1 MPRLR
6 TDRAIGGV
14 TDVKGVRGVR
24 VKNIFAMTEEA
35 MPIMK
40 RRLTRSE
47 QLELLHG

>member
-1 MPRLR
+1 
-6 TDRAIGGV
+6 
-14 TDVKGVRGVR
+14 VKGVRGVR
-24 VKNIFAMTEEA
+24 IKNIFAMEEEA